1 MVNELVIVGRDAP
14 AWLAANVMQSALGPA
29 GLRISVVELPS
40 RLGPADVHAAL
51 PALEALHARL
61 RIDEARLLAATR
73 GAYTLGKQ
81 FVDTT
86 GHAPTFFHAYGS
98 TGAKIDHLEFLPH
111 WLRARSQGL
120 NVAFEEFCLTA
131 AAARHGR
138 MLLPDAEV
146 ERNGFTDY
154 GYHLPAIPY
163 AAWLKRLAL
172 QRGVAV
178 HEAGEFAVL
187 TREGGGIEALQFA
200 DGRRIGGDFFLDAT
214 GDDSLLLGR
223 ELGIPRERWRDSFPA
238 DRILT
243 AHAAPIAS
251 LPIFADVRAGET
263 GWLAL
268 HPSRVCTHV
277 VHAYSA
283 DVTDEAAL
291 ANAAKLARLELIG
304 AQIRAR
310 DPGRRVLAWQA
321 NCVALGEAACVFDP
335 LHGVDLQS
343 VQLGL
348 AHLLPLFPVCDDY
361 AVERDEYNRNVQ
373 SAFER
378 LRDFQSAHYALN
390 RYGGAFWSR
399 ARLTPLSASLI
410 HRIGVFRAR
419 GETIHHEDESFT
431 IADWQQLFIGHGV
444 IPESHDPAV
453 DRTAPEL
460 LQAELRRILAFV
472 RQKVEAQ
479 RPHADFLRGHNIQ

>member
-14 AWLAANVMQSALGPA
+14 AWLSACVMQAALGPA
-29 GLRISVVELPS
+29 GLRVSVVELPS
-40 RLGPADVHAAL
+40 ALGPADVHAAL
-51 PALEALHARL
+51 PALESLHAQL

-73 GAYTLGKQ
+73 NAYTLGKQ
-81 FVDTT
+81 FIDATES
-86 GHAPTFFHAYGS
+86 ASPAFFHAYGS
-98 TGAKIDHLEFLPH
+98 TGARIDNIEFLPH
-111 WLRARSQGL
+111 WLRARAQGL
-120 NVAFEEFCLTA
+120 SVAFEDFCLTA

-138 MLLPDAEV
+138 MLLPDADV

-172 QRGVAV
+172 QRGVVV
-178 HEAGEFAVL
+178 HEAREFAVQL
-187 TREGGGIEALQFA
+187 GNGIDALLLA
-200 DGRRIGGDFFLDAT
+200 DGRRIRGDFFLDAT
-214 GDDSLLLGR
+214 GDESLLLGR

-238 DRILT
+238 DRVLT

-251 LPIFADVRAGET
+251 LPIYADVRAGET

-283 DVTDEAAL
+283 DVADDLAL
-291 ANAAKLARLELIG
+291 ANATKLARLELHG
-304 AQIRAR
+304 AQVRAR
-310 DPGRRVLAWQA
+310 DPGRRVLAWQH

-343 VQLGL
+343 LQLGL
-348 AHLLPLFPVCDDY
+348 AHLLPLFPVCEDY
-361 AVERDEYNRNVQ
+361 AVERDEYNHNVR

-390 RYGGAFWSR
+390 RYGGTFWSR

-431 IADWQQLFIGHGV
+431 IADWQQIFIGHGV
-444 IPESHDPAV
+444 IPETHDPAAE
-453 DRTAPEL
+453 RTPPERV
-460 LQAELRRILAFV
+460 QGELRRILAFI

-479 RPHADFLRGHNIQ
+479 RSHADFLRSHNIR